1 MSNILLVL
9 SSPRGEESN
18 STKVARSLVANL
30 EAKSH
35 GSNTVVRDVAT
46 HKLPHIDNDFIS
58 ATRGQPVSLSVA
70 QTEAVKLS
78 DTLLAEVNAADVI
91 VIGASM
97 LNFGVPSTLKSWVD
111 YLAVPGKTFSYSEN
125 GPKGHLTGKKVY
137 LVQATAGVYS
147 QGPGQA
153 ADFLSPY
160 LRQVLGF
167 MGLTDFEV
175 IHVEGTAFG
184 PEAAEKAMNQ
194 AFDRAAALAA

>member
-18 STKVARSLVANL
+18 STKVARALVAKF
-30 EAKSH
+30 EAKSKD
-35 GSNTVVRDVAT
+35 SKVVVRDVAT

-58 ATRGQPVSLSVA
+58 ATRGQPASLSA
-70 QTEAVKLS
+70 GQSEAVALS

-111 YLAVPGKTFSYSEN
+111 YLAVPGKTFSYTEK
-125 GPKGHLTGKKVY
+125 GPKGLLTGKKVY

-147 QGPGQA
+147 QGPGQSS
-153 ADFLSPY
+153 DFLSPY
-160 LRQVLGF
+160 LRHTLAF

-194 AFDRAAALAA
+194 AFDRAAMLAA